1 MLPDEVKSAEQII
14 WVWFP
19 IKIQIAVINQVIF
32 TEELTDEKNDLYY
45 LEFSSVDINGLRLIR
60 FVF

>member
-32 TEELTDEKNDLYY
+32 TEELTDEKNDLSY
-45 LEFSSVDINGLRLIR
+45 LEFSSVGINGLRLIR